1 MHLSDPIHP
10 DPMSWFISP
19 LLVMYLV
26 VEILIDI
33 CFLRLSY
40 PFVSDRQPLVVVR
53 YRYAF
58 HFIPPVVYNAC
69 TLDYWIPVRISTWA
83 STLPIL
89 PCLSLVPC
97 EALSSRFDNSAPIAI
112 LSGFHPAPGVRPAL
126 TAGGRVDGPRHQ

>member
-26 VEILIDI
+26 VEILVDI

-53 YRYAF
+53 YRYDF
-58 HFIPPVVYNAC
+58 YFILPVVYNAC
-69 TLDYWIPVRISTWA
+69 TLAYWTPVRISTWA
-83 STLPIL
+83 STLPNL
-89 PCLSLVPC
+89 SRLSLVRC
-97 EALSSRFDNSAPIAI
+97 EALSSRFDNPAPIAI
-112 LSGFHPAPGVRPAL
+112 LSGFHPAPECDRLLQYIL
-126 TAGGRVDGPRHQ
+126 TAAGC